1 MTSRTVDGV
10 QVMVVVL
17 RFVVSFVSTSNV
29 AAIVAFATSG
39 RGTSVPSSA
48 RVPERIVGTLT
59 PVHADAGRAF
69 GTKGAGAEC
78 VGALDPMVA
87 SVADRR
93 RVPMARRPTAPQ
105 RRRIGMATPP
115 TRADRGGPATRRST
129 GLNRVVVRPGPND
142 ETPGRSDGSAPPGG
156 PDPPS
161 DRDRGARTTEA

>member
-1 MTSRTVDGV
+1 MYGPKYDRQSVGPHEGPGSVRFRTKPPDAFVTSRTVDGV

-115 TRADRGGPATRRST
+115 TRSG
-129 GLNRVVVRPGPND
+129 
-142 ETPGRSDGSAPPGG
+142 PGRPRHEAVH
-156 PDPPS
+156 
-161 DRDRGARTTEA
+161 GA